1 MQVIAPNYF
10 EAGGSNSFEEDSEVI
25 SKSRGEILFFVKA
38 WEPPTMDFVDYLVE
52 LTHKVD
58 KVIIMPIGTKENAY
72 EANPKEIDVWEN
84 KLSLL
89 KNMKVW
95 LKR

>member
-1 MQVIAPNYF
+1 
-10 EAGGSNSFEEDSEVI
+10 
-25 SKSRGEILFFVKA
+25 
-38 WEPPTMDFVDYLVE
+38 MDFVDYLSE

-58 KVIIMPIGTKENAY
+58 KVIIMPVGTKENAY
-72 EANPKEIDVWEN
+72 EANPREIDVWEN
-84 KLSLL
+84 KLSLM